1 MVTRTPPAPKEWGR
15 VRRAACGERP
25 CRVRGCPSES
35 GTSEARAREAHGR
48 VPAIPCRA
56 SRGPVDR
63 RYARR
68 YAFCMT
74 VQLVTRV
81 PDDVAAAIDELVR
94 EGVFE
99 SRSEAVR
106 AGLGELIERR
116 RRVAIGRAIADG
128 YRRLPQAD
136 DDLTW
141 SDAASAAM
149 IAEESW

>member
-1 MVTRTPPAPKEWGR
+1 
-15 VRRAACGERP
+15 
-25 CRVRGCPSES
+25 
-35 GTSEARAREAHGR
+35 
-48 VPAIPCRA
+48 
-56 SRGPVDR
+56 
-63 RYARR
+63 
-68 YAFCMT
+68 MT

-81 PDDVAAAIDELVR
+81 PDDVAAAIDDLVR

-106 AGLGELIERR
+106 LGLADMLEGR
-116 RRVAIGRAIADG
+116 RRVAVGRAIADG
-128 YRRLPQAD
+128 YRRRPQRD

>member
-1 MVTRTPPAPKEWGR
+1 
-15 VRRAACGERP
+15 
-25 CRVRGCPSES
+25 
-35 GTSEARAREAHGR
+35 
-48 VPAIPCRA
+48 
-56 SRGPVDR
+56 
-63 RYARR
+63 
-68 YAFCMT
+68 MT

-81 PDDVAAAIDELVR
+81 PDDLAAAIDELVR

-106 AGLGELIERR
+106 VGLGTMIERR
-116 RRVAIGRAIADG
+116 QRVAVGRAIADG
-128 YRRLPQAD
+128 YRRLPQGE

>member
-1 MVTRTPPAPKEWGR
+1 M
-15 VRRAACGERP
+15 CL
-25 CRVRGCPSES
+25 CN
-35 GTSEARAREAHGR
+35 
-48 VPAIPCRA
+48 
-56 SRGPVDR
+56 
-63 RYARR
+63 ARR
-68 YAFCMT
+68 YAIRMT

-81 PDDVAAAIDELVR
+81 PDDLAAAIDELVR

-99 SRSEAVR
+99 SRSDAVR
-106 AGLGELIERR
+106 AGLGAMIERR
-116 RRVAIGRAIADG
+116 RRVAVGRAIADG